1 MDVIQKKVSEIKPY
15 EKNPRMNDSAVKEV
29 RKSIEQFGWQQPIV
43 VDSDGVIIV
52 GHTRFKAAQEMGLE
66 TVPVVVASNLTPV
79 QAKAYRIADNKTSD
93 FSIFDN
99 KLLLEE
105 LESIDLEGGADLY
118 TGFEESLFTDGILDE
133 RDNEVL
139 LNNEDGIIYEAV
151 FKSDDKKKID
161 KIIELWNGLPSAVVE
176 EADNEK

>member
-1 MDVIQKKVSEIKPY
+1 M
-15 EKNPRMNDSAVKEV
+15 R
-29 RKSIEQFGWQQPIV
+29 
-43 VDSDGVIIV
+43 
-52 GHTRFKAAQEMGLE
+52 
-66 TVPVVVASNLTPV
+66 
-79 QAKAYRIADNKTSD
+79 
-93 FSIFDN
+93 
-99 KLLLEE
+99 
-105 LESIDLEGGADLY
+105 GGADLY

>member
-1 MDVIQKKVSEIKPY
+1 MNIVEKKLAEIKPY

-43 VDSDGVIIV
+43 VDNDGVIIV

-79 QAKAYRIADNKTSD
+79 QARAYRIADNKTSD

-105 LESIDLEGGADLY
+105 LEAIELDGGADLY
-118 TGFEESLFTDGILDE
+118 TGFEESLFTDGVLDE
-133 RDNEVL
+133 TDNEVL

-151 FKSDDKKKID
+151 FKSDNKAKID
-161 KIIELWNGLPSAVVE
+161 KIIELWNGLPSDIPSE
-176 EADNEK
+176 ESDEK